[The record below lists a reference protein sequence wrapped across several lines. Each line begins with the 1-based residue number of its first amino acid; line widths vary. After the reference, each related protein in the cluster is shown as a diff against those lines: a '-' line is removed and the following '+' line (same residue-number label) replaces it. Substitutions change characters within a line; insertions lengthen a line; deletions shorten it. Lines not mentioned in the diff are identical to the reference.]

1 MFNIFKNWVAKQLFK
16 KSGTI
21 PDSKS
26 VDFST
31 DALIK
36 RLSKYNIK
44 PDDITSEEQLLKVL
58 ASVKQAEDNVFNNRF
73 KGIMDNNIFNKNSNQ
88 KSADVLDLKGNK
100 IKNTDNIMGGEELL
114 GETNIFSNKYL
125 NDLDKQIIDSDAF
138 GYTQKEWNNLSNSSK
153 EKFRKQFDSNYEDA
167 MENTKMATLKAV
179 ESEAEILERLNKGNR
194 EGIDSLKK
202 KLDEP
207 DDMATGGRAGYV
219 EGGPIH
225 PRLGELSSGVSSAE
239 EQLQQINQSLKTAET
254 SLGESGPGGAGSVT
268 PSVNGYESSG
278 SSLYNESPAGEVS
291 NPYQAPVGM
300 DPKTDFFAGN
310 MFPVDNSID
319 TKLPIG
325 PGKIDNQGQDPFRD
339 PITGGGQP
347 FYGQPGVPANPYD
360 NGGGLGGLLGEGGG
374 GPSIPTLTGTGE
386 SQKAIEDPN
395 NPGSLMP
402 INQMPMLPPDKQNS
416 FFGNAMPATP
426 IATPGP
432 SLTQTAPKAADPYN
446 NTTLSGL
453 SQDGQR
459 FDSAQNAFDA
469 LAAQTQKYRE
479 SSPYSRDV
487 IGSELYQGEEGFK
500 NFTNY
505 FNKINNPNY
514 TAPQLQGQL
523 QSENQFRI
531 KSIEERKQIAED
543 MNNSSGGLGR
553 ADGTRVP
560 ITYEQI
566 ADGRNTMPSMPYKGN
581 GGMGQQNT
589 MSPELPYP
597 SLEVPGMQFRDG
609 GRAGYYMGGQAMVG
623 EDLSDI
629 GHGSDSLMAR
639 NMQIS
644 PGSQATT
651 STGLNYLLGQD
662 NDTARVPY
670 NEGKKVEGPNPKVL
684 ELMLNEKM
692 SYSDALKELKIREKQ
707 QPYID
712 QRYNMGPGPILEAAE
727 GGRIGY
733 KDAGPV
739 VLPKEKPNSD
749 FKSLLKIYNNYKDS
763 MPGVSED
770 TQKYLEQDFINK
782 LNEKGLSQTQFQTL
796 RMQNHY
802 EENKAEGG
810 RIGYNKGKAVKKV
823 VDEGRRG
830 FMKAAGGVGAGI
842 AALKTGLLGFGEKAA
857 PVVEKVAEAA
867 QGVPPY
873 FMKLVEKITK
883 LGEDITQFSAL
894 SERQTVKKFKDYE
907 MTTDNATG
915 KIEIQRYKV
924 SDEASYYDQPLT
936 EETYMSYTPGMVDE
950 ATKIKP
956 KGEYEEG
963 TAFLRNDREFAGEVV
978 EESTTISDDIFKEVG
993 EELPE
998 AVRKTKAGDIINK
1011 NKIGEYAD
1019 GGRIGF
1025 GKGDIVTKGIPA
1037 LIKAGEGKFTK
1048 AQYLIERIKNTIK
1061 GSPDDK
1067 YVQETFPGFI
1077 KELEANPDL
1086 AKNENVF
1093 KELGGDLPEGQQIV
1107 VYGDDTLDFFT
1118 QKSGPGNIDRLKKL
1132 MEKHDL
1138 SRERALEIMKM
1149 EPNDQVMELTK
1160 TKFLKQKQT
1169 DN

>member
-1 MFNIFKNWVAKQLFK
+1 MSKFEAAISLKKLFEQYAKRLLTNK
-16 KSGTI
+16 VRPSISEEGIMTI
-21 PDSKS
+21 PNNKR
-26 VDFST
+26 VKLMAENLYKDFQQ
-31 DALIK
+31 AGV
-36 RLSKYNIK
+36 
-44 PDDITSEEQLLKVL
+44 PDDILKTENDIKVFHH
-58 ASVKQAEDNVFNNRF
+58 KIAEINNENMANQFDTLMGESTLFNP
-73 KGIMDNNIFNKNSNQ
+73 K

-469 LAAQTQKYRE
+469 LAE
-479 SSPYSRDV
+479 
-487 IGSELYQGEEGFK
+487 I
-500 NFTNY
+500 
-505 FNKINNPNY
+505 
-514 TAPQLQGQL
+514 
-523 QSENQFRI
+523 
-531 KSIEERKQIAED
+531 
-543 MNNSSGGLGR
+543 GR
-553 ADGTRVP
+553 AHV
-560 ITYEQI
+560 
-566 ADGRNTMPSMPYKGN
+566 
-581 GGMGQQNT
+581 
-589 MSPELPYP
+589 
-597 SLEVPGMQFRDG
+597 
-609 GRAGYYMGGQAMVG
+609 
-623 EDLSDI
+623 
-629 GHGSDSLMAR
+629 
-639 NMQIS
+639 
-644 PGSQATT
+644 
-651 STGLNYLLGQD
+651 
-662 NDTARVPY
+662 
-670 NEGKKVEGPNPKVL
+670 
-684 ELMLNEKM
+684 
-692 SYSDALKELKIREKQ
+692 
-707 QPYID
+707 
-712 QRYNMGPGPILEAAE
+712 
-727 GGRIGY
+727 
-733 KDAGPV
+733 
-739 VLPKEKPNSD
+739 
-749 FKSLLKIYNNYKDS
+749 
-763 MPGVSED
+763 
-770 TQKYLEQDFINK
+770 
-782 LNEKGLSQTQFQTL
+782 
-796 RMQNHY
+796 
-802 EENKAEGG
+802 
-810 RIGYNKGKAVKKV
+810 
-823 VDEGRRG
+823 
-830 FMKAAGGVGAGI
+830 
-842 AALKTGLLGFGEKAA
+842 
-857 PVVEKVAEAA
+857 
-867 QGVPPY
+867 
-873 FMKLVEKITK
+873 
-883 LGEDITQFSAL
+883 
-894 SERQTVKKFKDYE
+894 
-907 MTTDNATG
+907 
-915 KIEIQRYKV
+915 
-924 SDEASYYDQPLT
+924 
-936 EETYMSYTPGMVDE
+936 
-950 ATKIKP
+950 
-956 KGEYEEG
+956 
-963 TAFLRNDREFAGEVV
+963 
-978 EESTTISDDIFKEVG
+978 
-993 EELPE
+993 
-998 AVRKTKAGDIINK
+998 
-1011 NKIGEYAD
+1011 
-1019 GGRIGF
+1019 
-1025 GKGDIVTKGIPA
+1025 
-1037 LIKAGEGKFTK
+1037 
-1048 AQYLIERIKNTIK
+1048 
-1061 GSPDDK
+1061 
-1067 YVQETFPGFI
+1067 
-1077 KELEANPDL
+1077 
-1086 AKNENVF
+1086 
-1093 KELGGDLPEGQQIV
+1093 
-1107 VYGDDTLDFFT
+1107 
-1118 QKSGPGNIDRLKKL
+1118 
-1132 MEKHDL
+1132 
-1138 SRERALEIMKM
+1138 
-1149 EPNDQVMELTK
+1149 
-1160 TKFLKQKQT
+1160 
-1169 DN
+1169 